1 MRKFSLRNRLLAS
14 LLGVGLLT
22 LLVAGLQADRR
33 AQAALRTAAIHHL
46 TSIREERRLQ
56 IEAYLVGIRRDGM
69 NLAESRAGI
78 AAMRDFKAA
87 FRAFTAEIARSPRE
101 VRDRYRTDIELYY
114 RSSFLPR
121 VRTLQSESSVDA
133 TGPYPESEDVTI
145 ALQALFIAD
154 TPNPEQSRDRLDRP
168 AGTGRYADVHAG
180 HNPVLRSV
188 ARQAGYDDLFLV
200 DHETGRV
207 VYSVAKKLDF
217 ATNVLSGPYRNTR
230 LSRAFRQP
238 ALRSTPI
245 SCSSWTSS
253 RIFPRSAHRR
263 RSWRRRSSTRAA
275 GSASSLSRYRSP
287 KSTLS

>member
-1 MRKFSLRNRLLAS
+1 MPA
-14 LLGVGLLT
+14 GVAKPT
-22 LLVAGLQADRR
+22 P
-33 AQAALRTAAIHHL
+33 AATATWLSSPGRAAIQPRA
-46 TSIREERRLQ
+46 SIREERRLQ
-56 IEAYLVGIRRDGM
+56 IGAYLAGIRRDGM
-69 NLAESRAGI
+69 NLAESRAVI

-154 TPNPEQSRDRLDRP
+154 NPNPEQSRDRLDRP

-230 LSRAFRQP
+230 LSRAFRAARVAIDADFVQLVDFESYLPSLGAP
-238 ALRSTPI
+238 AAFVAAPI
-245 SCSSWTSS
+245 
-253 RIFPRSAHRR
+253 FDEGRR
-263 RSWRRRSSTRAA
+263 LGVLALQIPLEVHELHEIGVDRNA
-275 GSASSLSRYRSP
+275 GCP
-287 KSTLS
+287 E